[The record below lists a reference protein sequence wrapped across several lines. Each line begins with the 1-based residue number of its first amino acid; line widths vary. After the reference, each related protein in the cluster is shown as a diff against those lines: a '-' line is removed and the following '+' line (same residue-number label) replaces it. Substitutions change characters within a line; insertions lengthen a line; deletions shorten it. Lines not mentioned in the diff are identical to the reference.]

1 MKKLRLQSHELGND
15 CKCTRLKCFEI
26 VSVKERQA
34 IITMFN
40 SLDSID
46 VQNSYLAGLIA
57 VLPVLRRR
65 SRRPD
70 GEEHHDASYRYKVR
84 VKRRNGIEE
93 VDICSKAF
101 ISMHGITR
109 TKLVHI

>member
-15 CKCTRLKCFEI
+15 CKCTRLKCFET
-26 VSVKERQA
+26 VSVEERQA

-57 VLPVLRRR
+57 VLPVLRHR

-70 GEEHHDASYRYKVR
+70 GKNTTMLLTVTRLELRDAMV
-84 VKRRNGIEE
+84 
-93 VDICSKAF
+93 
-101 ISMHGITR
+101 
-109 TKLVHI
+109 